1 MTSTSYDEIPYEDY
15 CFPQTHPE
23 HLFALS
29 ALFGRRAPPFER
41 ARVLEL
47 GCARG
52 GNLLPMALD
61 LPEATF
67 VGVDLSPSQV
77 AAAERRRT
85 ALGLDN
91 VSFRC
96 TSVADLG
103 AEEGLFDYVLC
114 HGVFSWVS
122 APVREAILR
131 VCRARMH
138 PDGVAY
144 VSFNTLPGWHFLRGL
159 RDFVLRHVPRDV
171 PAARRLA
178 LARQALEV
186 LAEAS
191 RHERSPYAA
200 WLRDELADIAA
211 ADDGYVFHEYLEDD
225 NDAMYLTDF
234 VAMAREHDL
243 AWMCDADLRRAQT
256 LLHPGAGDP
265 VLLAQSVDFAVGRRF
280 RAALLVHRE
289 TAPCGVD
296 VASVARLWLASR
308 AERVEGARMGSFTVD
323 GCCITLD
330 DPWMARAVDEL
341 VAEERRPVS
350 YGALCSR
357 VGAALGLDARA
368 AKREGA
374 SHAAAVL
381 AACFEGV
388 IEPRAGEARYAT
400 DAGLRPVAS
409 PLARMQAA
417 EGTLVATLRHVR
429 IELPEFERAV
439 LRVLDG
445 TRDRGALVERFGD
458 AGRCE
463 EALEWLA
470 KNALLMRP

>member
-1 MTSTSYDEIPYEDY
+1 MTSYDEIPYEDY
-15 CFPQTHPE
+15 CFPRTHPE

-29 ALFGRRAPPFER
+29 ALFGRPAPRMER

-67 VGVDLSPSQV
+67 VGVDLSSSQIAV
-77 AAAERRRT
+77 AERRRA

-96 TSVADLG
+96 ASVTEL
-103 AEEGLFDYVLC
+103 AEAGEPFDYVLC

-131 VCRARMH
+131 VCRRWMR
-138 PDGVAY
+138 PEGVAY
-144 VSFNTLPGWHFLRGL
+144 VSFNTLPGWHLLRVL
-159 RDFVLRHVPRDV
+159 REFVLRHVPRDV
-171 PAARRLA
+171 PASRRLA
-178 LARQALEV
+178 LARQALAV

-191 RHERSPYAA
+191 QHERSPYAA
-200 WLRDELADIAA
+200 WLRDELCHLTE

-234 VAMAREHDL
+234 VALAEEHGL
-243 AWMCDADLRRAQT
+243 AWMCDADLR
-256 LLHPGAGDP
+256 LSGSMLHPGTGDP
-265 VLLAQSVDFAVGRRF
+265 VVLAQAVDFAVGRRF

-289 TAPCGVD
+289 TAPRRVD

-308 AERVEGARMGSFTVD
+308 AERVEGERSGSFTLD
-323 GCCITLD
+323 GRRITLD
-330 DPWMARAVDEL
+330 DPWLLRAIDEL
-341 VAEERRPVS
+341 IAEDRRPVA
-350 YGALCSR
+350 YGALCAR
-357 VGAALGLDARA
+357 VGAALGLDAHTA
-368 AKREGA
+368 MREGA
-374 SHAAAVL
+374 SHAPAVVT
-381 AACFEGV
+381 ACFDGV
-388 IEPRAGEARYAT
+388 IELHAGAARYAT
-400 DAGLRPVAS
+400 GAGLRPVGS

-417 EGTLVATLRHVR
+417 EGPLVATLRHVR

-439 LRVLDG
+439 LQVLDG
-445 TRDRGALVERFGD
+445 TRDRAALVALFGN
-458 AGRCE
+458 ARRCE

-470 KNALLMRP
+470 KNALLMRS